1 MKWLNFLVRKYCLQ
15 HSQQYYQSFLQ
26 YHVTMNAI
34 TLATIYLF
42 ITRVTLFILNAYSG
56 FTTGRSAV
64 ETKKLSILNNIDNF
78 LARFIEN
85 VKKGKEVIS
94 NG

>member
-1 MKWLNFLVRKYCLQ
+1 MAELFGKKIVSTTFSTLLSILFAI
-15 HSQQYYQSFLQ
+15 SS
-26 YHVTMNAI
+26 VTMNDI
-34 TLATIYLF
+34 TLVTIYLF
-42 ITRVTLFILNAYSG
+42 ITRVTLYVLNAYSG

-85 VKKGKEVIS
+85 VRKGKEVTS

>member
-1 MKWLNFLVRKYCLQ
+1 MAELFGKKIVSTTFSTLLSILFAI
-15 HSQQYYQSFLQ
+15 SS
-26 YHVTMNAI
+26 VTMNDI
-34 TLATIYLF
+34 TLVTIYLF
-42 ITRVTLFILNAYSG
+42 ITRVTLYVLNAYSG
-56 FTTGRSAV
+56 FTSGRSAV

-85 VKKGKEVIS
+85 VRKGKEVTS

>member
-1 MKWLNFLVRKYCLQ
+1 
-15 HSQQYYQSFLQ
+15 
-26 YHVTMNAI
+26 MNDI

-42 ITRVTLFILNAYSG
+42 ITRVTLYVLNAYSG

-85 VKKGKEVIS
+85 VRKGKEIIN